1 MSAPLAFTPGSTVNI
16 AATTS
21 TGNVTLGI
29 GAVVRVYNAGTVPV
43 FIKFGIAGVTAATTD
58 MPIPPGIVEVF
69 TEPSG
74 ATTVAAIT
82 ASGTATVYF
91 TSGQGI

>member
-21 TGNVTLGI
+21 SNSATLAAGM
-29 GAVVRVYNAGTVPV
+29 VVRVYNAGTVPV
-43 FIKFGIAGVTAATTD
+43 FIKFGATATTSD
-58 MPIPPGIVEVF
+58 TPIPPGIVEVF
-69 TEPSG
+69 TDPSG